1 MMPAYC
7 FGLSDL
13 YNRGFY
19 FGFSFIAGS
28 VGLYYRFV
36 SGFRFDYSFF
46 FSRENLQKALIVLL
60 NSF

>member
-1 MMPAYC
+1 MMPVYC

-28 VGLYYRFV
+28 EGLYYRFV

-46 FSRENLQKALIVLL
+46 FSRENLQKALIV
-60 NSF
+60 